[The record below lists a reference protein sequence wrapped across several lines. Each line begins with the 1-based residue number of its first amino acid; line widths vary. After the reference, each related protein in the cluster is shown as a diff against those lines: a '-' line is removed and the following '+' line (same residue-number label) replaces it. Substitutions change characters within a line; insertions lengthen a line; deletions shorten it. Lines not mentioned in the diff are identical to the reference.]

1 MTATASG
8 TTIPSTIRPR
18 SWGLRL
24 TVALGLLTL
33 GVVAESALE
42 ASYRTPRP
50 PLNAPLATIPLE
62 LGRWVGRDEAMDP
75 AILREAQCD
84 DYLNRVYEDP
94 HRPGRQIRVWM
105 NYSVHGLNLRH
116 SPEICLPSGGWSKI
130 ESHTRVLQVERPGV
144 PALPVMRLGYA
155 QGEMVQG
162 IGFWYYIFGE
172 GPLEHFART
181 LPIANRSSHGRT
193 TRGSGLT
200 VEIFSPGEH
209 DPEGES
215 LREFAAAVAGALE
228 PLLPADRANYYIP

>member
-1 MTATASG
+1 MTASDATTAAPTARVQRWRVG
-8 TTIPSTIRPR
+8 IAL
-18 SWGLRL
+18 GVL
-24 TVALGLLTL
+24 ALGLA
-33 GVVAESALE
+33 AETALE

-50 PLNAPLATIPLE
+50 PLSAPLATIPMQ
-62 LGRWVGRDEAMDP
+62 LGRFVGRDEPMDP
-75 AILREAQCD
+75 LILREAQCD

-94 HRPGRQIRVWM
+94 HRPGRPIRLWM

-130 ESHTRVLQVERPGV
+130 ESQTRVLQVERPDG
-144 PALPVMRLGYA
+144 PPLPVMRLGYA

-181 LPIANRSSHGRT
+181 LPITSRSSHGRT

-200 VEIFSPGEH
+200 VEIFCPGEH

-215 LREFAAAVAGALE
+215 LKEFAAAVTEALE
-228 PLLPADRANYYIP
+228 PLLPADRASYYIP